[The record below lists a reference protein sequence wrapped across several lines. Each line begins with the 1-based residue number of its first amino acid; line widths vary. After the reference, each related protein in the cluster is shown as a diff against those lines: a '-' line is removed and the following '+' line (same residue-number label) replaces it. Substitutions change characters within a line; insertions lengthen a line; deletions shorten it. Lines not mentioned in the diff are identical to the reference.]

1 MELKNIL
8 HNSGQNKKLSTKK
21 LFSSLKNSPKRK
33 FKVNHSIKLSIPNV
47 LIDKISNNVNPNIKK
62 KLYLKTP
69 YSNKNNPFYK
79 TSKIND
85 KKKQEFQSSKKPKI
99 NNDALKSEESPNLS
113 FSYDDSS
120 IFSSSE
126 SDSKSEKAINKKN
139 KSKKEENKCDNKA
152 KHVKF
157 DVDNLCEIFKS
168 SNLKST
174 IVIDDKGNNNLNLEQ
189 KKFINDYFSQKDKKD
204 KNKINTIPVQ
214 NYKENNILFKQ
225 KTPHNNNNNTKVFF
239 KKNNVAE
246 KSLSILK
253 TNNETINKRRTQKM
267 INHKK
272 LKSTKNMIC
281 VPKLFL
287 SHIPKETSEIDS
299 HSVFENV
306 TNRSIDSSFLGSCL
320 NDEFYQNFAE
330 VN

>member
-1 MELKNIL
+1 ME
-8 HNSGQNKKLSTKK
+8 LSTKK

-33 FKVNHSIKLSIPNV
+33 IKVNHTIKLSVPNV
-47 LIDKISNNVNPNIKK
+47 LFDKISNNINPNLKK

-85 KKKQEFQSSKKPKI
+85 KKKQEFQTSKKPKI

-120 IFSSSE
+120 MFSSSE
-126 SDSKSEKAINKKN
+126 SDSKSEKPINKKN
-139 KSKKEENKCDNKA
+139 KSKKEENKCNNKT

-157 DVDNLCEIFKS
+157 DVDNLYEIFKS

-189 KKFINDYFSQKDKKD
+189 KKFINDYFNQKDKKD

-225 KTPHNNNNNTKVFF
+225 KNPYNNNNSKVFF

-253 TNNETINKRRTQKM
+253 TNNETINKSRTQKI
-267 INHKK
+267 INHKKK
-272 LKSTKNMIC
+272 LKSTKNLVS

-287 SHIPKETSEIDS
+287 SHIPKETPEIDS
-299 HSVFENV
+299 QTVFENC

>member
-1 MELKNIL
+1 ME
-8 HNSGQNKKLSTKK
+8 LSTKK

-33 FKVNHSIKLSIPNV
+33 FKVNNNTKLSVPNV
-47 LIDKISNNVNPNIKK
+47 LIDKISNNINTNLKN
-62 KLYLKTP
+62 KLFFKT
-69 YSNKNNPFYK
+69 SNLNKNNPFYN
-79 TSKIND
+79 TSKLND
-85 KKKQEFQSSKKPKI
+85 KKKQELQTSKKQKI
-99 NNDALKSEESPNLS
+99 NNDLLKLNDSQNQSS
-113 FSYDDSS
+113 SYEDSS
-120 IFSSSE
+120 QLFSSE
-126 SDSKSEKAINKKN
+126 SDSIFEKDKIKDNKD
-139 KSKKEENKCDNKA
+139 KKEVNKCNNKA
-152 KHVKF
+152 KTVKF
-157 DVDNLCEIFKS
+157 DVDNLCNLFKS

-189 KKFINDYFSQKDKKD
+189 KKFINDYFSQKGKKD

-214 NYKENNILFKQ
+214 NYKENNKLFKQ
-225 KTPHNNNNNTKVFF
+225 KTPYNNNNTKVFF

-299 HSVFENV
+299 HSVFENC

>member
-1 MELKNIL
+1 ME
-8 HNSGQNKKLSTKK
+8 LSTKK

-33 FKVNHSIKLSIPNV
+33 FKVNHTIKLSVPNV
-47 LIDKISNNVNPNIKK
+47 LFDKISNNINPNLKK

-85 KKKQEFQSSKKPKI
+85 KKKQEFQTSKKPKI

-120 IFSSSE
+120 MFSSSE
-126 SDSKSEKAINKKN
+126 SDSKSEKAINKNNKN
-139 KSKKEENKCDNKA
+139 KKEENKCNNKT
-152 KHVKF
+152 KHVNF
-157 DVDNLCEIFKS
+157 DIDNLYNIFKS

-225 KTPHNNNNNTKVFF
+225 KNPYNNNNSKVFF

-253 TNNETINKRRTQKM
+253 TNNETINKSRTQKI

-272 LKSTKNMIC
+272 LQSTKNMVK

-287 SHIPKETSEIDS
+287 SHIPKETPEIDS
-299 HSVFENV
+299 QTVFENC

-320 NDEFYQNFAE
+320 NDEFFQNLAE

>member
-8 HNSGQNKKLSTKK
+8 YNSGEKKILSTKK

-33 FKVNHSIKLSIPNV
+33 FKVNHTIKLSIPNV
-47 LIDKISNNVNPNIKK
+47 LIDNISNNINPNLKK

-69 YSNKNNPFYK
+69 YSNKNNPFFK
-79 TSKIND
+79 TSKFND

-113 FSYDDSS
+113 LSYDDSS
-120 IFSSSE
+120 LISSNE

-139 KSKKEENKCDNKA
+139 KSKKEENKCNNKT

-189 KKFINDYFSQKDKKD
+189 KKFINDYFSHKDKKD

-214 NYKENNILFKQ
+214 SYKENNILFKQ
-225 KTPHNNNNNTKVFF
+225 NTPYNNNKKEFF
-239 KKNNVAE
+239 KKNNVTE
-246 KSLSILK
+246 KSLSNLK
-253 TNNETINKRRTQKM
+253 TNNETLNKRRTQKI

-272 LKSTKNMIC
+272 LKSTKNMVSI
-281 VPKLFL
+281 PKLFL
-287 SHIPKETSEIDS
+287 SHIPKDTPETDS
-299 HSVFENV
+299 HSVFENC

-320 NDEFYQNFAE
+320 NDEFFQNLAE
-330 VN
+330 

>member
-1 MELKNIL
+1 ME
-8 HNSGQNKKLSTKK
+8 LSTKK

-33 FKVNHSIKLSIPNV
+33 FKVNNTVKLSVPNV
-47 LIDKISNNVNPNIKK
+47 LINKISNNINPNLKK

-85 KKKQEFQSSKKPKI
+85 KKKQEFQTSKKPKI

-120 IFSSSE
+120 MFSSSE
-126 SDSKSEKAINKKN
+126 SDSKSEKPINKKN
-139 KSKKEENKCDNKA
+139 KSKKEENKCNNKT
-152 KHVKF
+152 KHVNF
-157 DVDNLCEIFKS
+157 DIDNLYNIFKS

-214 NYKENNILFKQ
+214 NYKENNKLFKQ
-225 KTPHNNNNNTKVFF
+225 KTPYNNNNTKVFF
-239 KKNNVAE
+239 KKNNFAE
-246 KSLSILK
+246 KSLSNLK
-253 TNNETINKRRTQKM
+253 TNNDTINKRRTQKI

-272 LKSTKNMIC
+272 LQSTKNMVK

-287 SHIPKETSEIDS
+287 SHIPKETPEIDS
-299 HSVFENV
+299 QTVFENC

-320 NDEFYQNFAE
+320 NDEFFQNLAE